1 LLPFGVVS
9 ARHALRVDAIRQDFS
24 DGGNPNRATSS
35 PARGSYTKM
44 SGGLP
49 IKRRIG
55 VPVSLLFFLK
65 IASAAQA
72 PKTQPKVF
80 TVQQAIDYALTHYPA
95 VRAALERY
103 NAARAGVGLA
113 RTNYVPFM
121 DGVWESDR
129 ETRESVLGVLL
140 PQSPTILTGT
150 QGTVTPGPA
159 EPFWTTGMGF
169 LLSWQPFTF
178 GYRRA
183 ELRSAH
189 ATENRTSAQVTL
201 TQLGVAS
208 AVANASLAVLAR
220 EQTVQASQAD
230 VNRRTVFDRSVHA
243 LVNAQLRPGADAS
256 RADAE
261 LAAARTRL
269 IEAEDA
275 RDVATAALAEA
286 LGMAGS
292 TVEIMPTPFLQ
303 TPPESTWPEMPLTS
317 HPAAV
322 VQQRTIQE
330 IQSRIS
336 VLNHTFYPH
345 LTLNGL
351 QQWRGSGQQKTGVIT
366 PGLQGLEPTI
376 QNWAAGLSVQMN
388 FSQFFSLRERKKI
401 ELANAR
407 RQEALYDLTIQNLT
421 GQMQQALASVDGARR
436 VAQNTPIEL
445 AAARQ
450 SEAQARAR
458 FQAGVGTIVDVAE
471 AQSLLV
477 QAEID
482 DSLARLSIWRALAQ
496 LAADEGNLTP
506 FLNLAGS
513 MGP

>member
-1 LLPFGVVS
+1 LLIRHRIVVCLLT
-9 ARHALRVDAIRQDFS
+9 AVC
-24 DGGNPNRATSS
+24 
-35 PARGSYTKM
+35 
-44 SGGLP
+44 
-49 IKRRIG
+49 
-55 VPVSLLFFLK
+55 LLFVSFASL
-65 IASAAQA
+65 SAAQA
-72 PKTQPKVF
+72 PKPKPRDF
-80 TVQQAIDYALTHYPA
+80 TVQEAVDYALTHYPS

-103 NAARAGVGLA
+103 NSAKAGVGLA
-113 RTNYVPFM
+113 RTNYVPFV

-159 EPFWTTGMGF
+159 EPFWTTGMGA

-178 GYRRA
+178 GYRRSEVREA
-183 ELRSAH
+183 R
-189 ATENRTSAQVTL
+189 ATENRTAAQVAL
-201 TQLGVAS
+201 TRLGVAS

-220 EQTVQASQAD
+220 QQTVQASLAD

-286 LGMAGS
+286 LGLAGS
-292 TVEIMPTPFLQ
+292 TVEIRVGPFLQ
-303 TPPESTWPEMPLTS
+303 TPPENIWAQLPLAG

-322 VQQRTIQE
+322 VQERSIQE
-330 IQSRIS
+330 VQSRIS
-336 VLNHTFYPH
+336 VLNHKFYPH
-345 LTLNGL
+345 FTLNGME
-351 QQWRGSGQQKTGVIT
+351 QWRGSGQEKTGAIT
-366 PGLQGLEPTI
+366 PGLQGLNPTI
-376 QNWAAGLSVQMN
+376 HNWAAGLSLQMN
-388 FSQFFSLRERKKI
+388 FSQWFSIHENKKI
-401 ELANAR
+401 ELANRR
-407 RQEALYDLTIQNLT
+407 RQQALYDLTMQNLT
-421 GQMQQALASVDGARR
+421 GQEQQALASLNGARR
-436 VAQNTPIEL
+436 VAQNTPVEL

-482 DSLARLSIWRALAQ
+482 DSLARLSIWRALAE
-496 LAADEGNLTP
+496 LAADEGDLTP
-506 FLNLAGS
+506 FLGLASS
-513 MGP
+513 MAP